1 MEWGRNNR
9 RGGRTWD
16 EGRKDRGGRSRNKEN
31 IFSYAQISV
40 VQKLS
45 SSLWSHK
52 NLGLNGSSVTMTLGN
67 LLHFSKS

>member
-1 MEWGRNNR
+1 MKEEK
-9 RGGRTWD
+9 T
-16 EGRKDRGGRSRNKEN
+16 EEEDRGIKKK

-52 NLGLNGSSVTMTLGN
+52 NLGLNGFSVTMTLGN